1 MTSLTIAQTADWL
14 LERDKFVILT
24 HRKPD
29 GDTLGSSAAL
39 CRGLRQMGKT
49 AHILLNDEV
58 TALYAPL
65 VEGLTKPQPEDGDIL
80 IAVDVAAD
88 NMLPQAFASLKNCI
102 DLRID
107 HHGSGRE
114 YTPNELVDPESAACA
129 EIIWELLLDMG
140 VEPDKEMAEAVYV
153 GVSTDTG
160 CFRYA
165 NTNAHTFDV
174 AADCA
179 ATGADVFEWN
189 RKLFDTNSLAKLRL
203 QAWVV
208 DNLKLLCGGKV
219 AICALPKAVEEQ
231 TGVGEDDMNNISGF
245 LRSIEGVC
253 IAALLREAGEENAKV
268 SVRSIPGYNAAYFCE
283 QFGGGGHAGAA
294 GCSIRKPLKEAAK
307 ELEEV
312 LTKWGETL

>member
-1 MTSLTIAQTADWL
+1 MKELTRTECADWL
-14 LERDKFVILT
+14 LARDRFTILT

-29 GDTLGSSAAL
+29 GDTIGSAAAL
-39 CRGLRQMGKT
+39 CRGLRQLGKT
-49 AHILLNDEV
+49 AHVLDNNEV

-65 VEGLTKPQPEDGDIL
+65 LEGLTKPQPEEGDVL

-88 NMLPQAFASLKNCI
+88 NMLPKAFGDMKNCI

-114 YTPNELVDPESAACA
+114 YTPNEFVDSESAACA

-140 VEPDKEMAEAVYV
+140 VDPDQQMAEAVYV

-174 AADCA
+174 SADCA
-179 ATGADVFEWN
+179 AAGADIFEWN

-208 DNLKLLCGGKV
+208 ANFKLLWDGRI
-219 AICALPKAVEEQ
+219 AICALPKAVEEEI
-231 TGVGEDDMNNISGF
+231 GVNEDDMNNISGF

-253 IAALLREAGEENAKV
+253 IAALLRDVDEDNTKV
-268 SVRSIPGYNAAYFCE
+268 SIRSVPGYNAAYICE

-294 GCSIRKPLKEAAK
+294 GCSIRKPLHEAAR
-307 ELEEV
+307 ELEDY
-312 LTKWGETL
+312 LLKWSEEA

>member
-1 MTSLTIAQTADWL
+1 MTRMTIAECANWL
-14 LERDKFVILT
+14 LERDHFVILT

-29 GDTLGSSAAL
+29 GDTIGSAAAL
-39 CRGLRQMGKT
+39 CRGLRQVGKT
-49 AHILLNDEV
+49 AHVLQNDEV
-58 TALYAPL
+58 TPLCAPL
-65 VEGLTKPQPEDGDIL
+65 LEGLTKSRPEEGDIL
-80 IAVDVAAD
+80 IATDVAAD
-88 NMLPQAFASLKNCI
+88 NMLPQAYMEMKNCI

-140 VEPDKEMAEAVYV
+140 VDPDKEMAEAVYV

-165 NTNAHTFDV
+165 NTTAHTFDV
-174 AADCA
+174 AADCTA
-179 ATGADVFEWN
+179 AGADVFEWN

-208 DNLKLLCGGKV
+208 DNLKLLCDGKI
-219 AICALPKAVEEQ
+219 AMCALPKEVEEK
-231 TGVGEDDMNNISGF
+231 TGVSEDDMNNISGF

-253 IAALLREAGEENAKV
+253 IAALLRNAGEDNTKI
-268 SVRSIPGYNAAYFCE
+268 SVRSVPGYNAAYFCE

-294 GCSIRKPLKEAAK
+294 GCSIRKSLEEAAK
-307 ELEEV
+307 EVEEV
-312 LTKWGETL
+312 LLKWGETL

>member
-1 MTSLTIAQTADWL
+1 MKELTRTECADWL
-14 LERDKFVILT
+14 LARDRFVILT

-29 GDTLGSSAAL
+29 GDTIGSAAAL
-39 CRGLRQMGKT
+39 CLGLRQLGKT
-49 AHILLNDEV
+49 AHVLHNDEF
-58 TALYAPL
+58 TPLYAPL
-65 VEGLTKPQPEDGDIL
+65 VEGLTKPQPEEGDIL
-80 IAVDVAAD
+80 VAVDVAAD
-88 NMLPQAFASLKNCI
+88 TMLPRAYEDMKNCI

-114 YTPNELVDPESAACA
+114 YTPNEHVDSDSAACA

-140 VEPDKEMAEAVYV
+140 VEPDKQMAEAVYV

-174 AADCA
+174 TADCA
-179 ATGADVFEWN
+179 ATGADIFEWN

-203 QAWVV
+203 QSWIVEHF
-208 DNLKLLCGGKV
+208 KLLCDGKI
-219 AICALPKAVEEQ
+219 ALCALPKAVEDEI
-231 TGVGEDDMNNISGF
+231 GVNEDDMSNVSGF

-253 IAALLREAGEENAKV
+253 IAALLRESGEDNTKV
-268 SVRSIPGYNAAYFCE
+268 SVRSIPGYNSAYFCE

-294 GCSIRKPLKEAAK
+294 GCSIRKPLAEAAQ
-307 ELEEV
+307 ELEAV
-312 LTKWGETL
+312 LLEWGAAL

>member
-1 MTSLTIAQTADWL
+1 MTRMTIAECADWL
-14 LERDKFVILT
+14 LARDHFVILT

-39 CRGLRQMGKT
+39 CRGLRQVGKT
-49 AHILLNDEV
+49 AHILQNDEV

-65 VEGLTKPQPEDGDIL
+65 VEGLTKPQPEEGDIL

-88 NMLPQAFASLKNCI
+88 NMLPQAFMDMKNCI

-114 YTPNELVDPESAACA
+114 YTPNELVDSESAACA
-129 EIIWELLLDMG
+129 EIIWELLLDLG
-140 VEPDKEMAEAVYV
+140 VEPDEKMAEAVYV

-165 NTNAHTFDV
+165 NTTAHTFDV
-174 AADCA
+174 CGDCA
-179 ATGADVFEWN
+179 ATGADIFEWN

-208 DNLKLLCGGKV
+208 DNLKLLCGGKI
-219 AICALPKAVEEQ
+219 ALCALPREVEEEI
-231 TGVGEDDMNNISGF
+231 GVGEDDMNNISGF

-253 IAALLREAGEENAKV
+253 IAALRRNAGEENTKV

-294 GCSIRKPLKEAAK
+294 GCSIRKPLAEAAK

-312 LTKWGETL
+312 LTKWGEDL